1 MALTYGVMFREGFS
15 GKAYGIFLAKRL
27 ARVYPLYLILTV
39 TFAGLAVMVGAQ
51 WVYGK
56 NFAFVVAANLALV
69 QAWGMAPSLTPAA
82 WSISTEWAAYLLFP
96 WLAIGVLHGR
106 RTYVCIWA
114 VICAGSIAALAL
126 NNSHFIRPN
135 GPGGYGPLDVTRF
148 DSLGPMVRCIASFS
162 LGITAYRLRGV
173 PSIRKWLE
181 NSNVSS
187 LLCIITLGL
196 ACIPN
201 ADVFV
206 VMTFPAL
213 VTSLSLHKSGISSF
227 LSSKATYSLGLV
239 VLAVLST
246 PAVPS
251 RSDKSCRHAF
261 SLHPLG
267 GKRSGKCFDP
277 NCRPDAIDGDL
288 LRDREAVSNPA
299 AIRSAP
305 PCGQC
310 IQHQMRVFLQ
320 VLCAD
325 GRPAR
330 LRTVPSPRSTGRS
343 HINHASTWSNVG
355 EGSDSDC
362 SKQRTPDLPTL
373 ERKLSWSAECP
384 CRSSRVMEQGQA
396 HRAKATSCVASRV
409 NSVTR
414 QDQA

>member
-1 MALTYGVMFREGFS
+1 MAGKLERIKFAVHYYSRPSVHPKRGRFRCNDLPGS
-15 GKAYGIFLAKRL
+15 GDKPIAPQIWNLELSEQQGHLFI
-27 ARVYPLYLILTV
+27 
-39 TFAGLAVMVGAQ
+39 GLV
-51 WVYGK
+51 
-56 NFAFVVAANLALV
+56 
-69 QAWGMAPSLTPAA
+69 
-82 WSISTEWAAYLLFP
+82 
-96 WLAIGVLHGR
+96 
-106 RTYVCIWA
+106 
-114 VICAGSIAALAL
+114 
-126 NNSHFIRPN
+126 
-135 GPGGYGPLDVTRF
+135 
-148 DSLGPMVRCIASFS
+148 
-162 LGITAYRLRGV
+162 
-173 PSIRKWLE
+173 
-181 NSNVSS
+181 
-187 LLCIITLGL
+187 
-196 ACIPN
+196 
-201 ADVFV
+201 
-206 VMTFPAL
+206 
-213 VTSLSLHKSGISSF
+213 
-227 LSSKATYSLGLV
+227 V